1 MKQYKFKLFAIFF
14 VALLALTSCDL
25 FTSTSKD
32 NSTMNSNDLASDYT
46 SIKPSND
53 NSISESVPT
62 PPEEPIYC
70 EEAIYNFS
78 IHYGTDGNYAVID
91 GIKNPET
98 ATYANIPSYY
108 QGLPVKKINISDSG
122 SLNHVKLPDTLT
134 ELPKS
139 TFVHCYY
146 LRSIFI
152 PSSVQ
157 RIESEFLENCLSS
170 DRITIYTSFKSRPS
184 TWDKKWDY
192 QTVHYYLE
200 EPYLT
205 NTCYTIWNCED
216 YMFYNDGLIYAKCH
230 HWENNK
236 DNIYCHLAGMY
247 KYSKEVIIPSEVEG
261 NKVRN
266 IGFCA
271 LSGIDI
277 DVIYIPK
284 TIKEIGLKKEYVDDK
299 TYYRNIKFSSEDC
312 YNFIS
317 SFNKIKHVFCEVD
330 NYFYKD
336 FPKTKNDC
344 SGYEQFYYY
353 QIIWNVK
360 EFGTNIDGY
369 LYTILNDE
377 TVTIADFF
385 GSQTTINV
393 PSSISSFPVTAIGA
407 YAFSPRDIESGNSRY
422 YEQVSRDKDYLKSTD
437 YDDINYSR
445 IKEIIVPDTI
455 ERIDEG
461 AFFRCISLDTIQ
473 IDSHLE
479 AIPDFC
485 FTGCISLKKIIT
497 NNIILKTVG
506 VNAFAF
512 CVNFNESNLFKNLIT
527 IDDYAFYYCRK
538 LNLTFPENV
547 EEIGRDS
554 FSNINI
560 LYIDKVNTKFD
571 KNSYL
576 RDSSS
581 IHKVLCSFSKDKA
594 PSTEYF
600 SKWINNFL
608 RSMHTSIIYS
618 ASTYGELDNGLE
630 YVITKNDNDE
640 KEAYITK
647 FEHQYPYDQSQ
658 ISVVIPD
665 YVDDV
670 PVTVI
675 DSNAFDGSD
684 FSGCRSIDLIE
695 LPSTLLRINNS
706 AFDQCQF
713 LKTVIMDKNITYID
727 KGAFSLCNML
737 ETIFYKGTVDD
748 FSKIDIDLNSNYMV
762 NSFIPKVSYYSES
775 EPTDDT
781 HSYWRYVNNEPT
793 KW

>member
-1 MKQYKFKLFAIFF
+1 MRQYKLKLFAIFF
-14 VALLALTSCDL
+14 VALLALTSCDF
-25 FTSTSKD
+25 FTSASKD
-32 NSTMNSNDLASDYT
+32 NSTLNSNNSISEDT
-46 SIKPSND
+46 SIKPSNN
-53 NSISESVPT
+53 NSISESIPT

-78 IHYGTDGNYAVID
+78 IHNGIDGNYAVID

-108 QGLPVKKINISDSG
+108 KGLPVKKINISDSG
-122 SLNHVKLPDTLT
+122 TLNHVKLPDTLT

-146 LRSIFI
+146 LKSIFI
-152 PSSVQ
+152 PSSV
-157 RIESEFLENCLSS
+157 EHVELEFLENCLSS
-170 DRITIYTSFKSRPS
+170 DIITIYTSFKSRPS

-200 EPYLT
+200 EPYLA

-261 NKVRN
+261 IKVRN

-277 DVIYIPK
+277 DAIYIPK

-336 FPKTKNDC
+336 FPKTKNVC
-344 SGYEQFYYY
+344 SGYDQFYYY

-407 YAFSPRDIESGNSRY
+407 YAFSPKDIEFGNSRY
-422 YEQVSRDKDYLKSTD
+422 DEQVSSDKDYLKSTD
-437 YDDINYSR
+437 YDYLNYSR
-445 IKEIIVPDTI
+445 ITKIIVPDTVMQ
-455 ERIDEG
+455 IDEG
-461 AFFRCISLDTIQ
+461 AFFRCISLETIQ

-497 NNIILKTVG
+497 SNIGLKKVG
-506 VNAFAF
+506 INGFAF
-512 CVNFNESNLFKNLIT
+512 CVNFNESDLFKNLIK
-527 IDDYAFYYCRK
+527 IDDYAFYYCKK

-554 FSNINI
+554 FSYINI

-571 KNSYL
+571 KNSILEDSYL
-576 RDSSS
+576 YK
-581 IHKVLCSFSKDKA
+581 ILCSFSEGKT
-594 PSTEYF
+594 PSTAYF
-600 SKWINNFL
+600 SEWIKNLL
-608 RSMHTSIIYS
+608 RGLHTSIIYS
-618 ASTYGELDNGLE
+618 VSKYDALDNGLE
-630 YVITKNDNDE
+630 YVITKNANDE

-647 FEHQYPYDQSQ
+647 FEHEYSYEQGLLN
-658 ISVVIPD
+658 VVIPD
-665 YVDDV
+665 YVDDI

-675 DSNAFDGSD
+675 DSYAFYGNT
-684 FSGCRSIDLIE
+684 FSGCSSIDSIE
-695 LPSTLLRINNS
+695 LPSTLLRINDS
-706 AFDQCQF
+706 AFYECAL
-713 LKTVIMDKNITYID
+713 LKTVIMNKDITYID

-748 FSKIDIDLNSNYMV
+748 FSKIDIPAK
-762 NSFIPKVSYYSES
+762 FIPIVCYYSES
-775 EPTDDT
+775 KPIDNT
-781 HSYWRYVNNEPT
+781 HTYWHYIDNVPT